1 MSTATLLEDFNR
13 LSQDLA
19 HALEDDCELKEVDYL
34 RLENYLLVI
43 QLAYRHWKRRNV
55 SSLE

>member
-19 HALEDDCELKEVDYL
+19 HALEDDCKLKEVDYL

>member
-19 HALEDDCELKEVDYL
+19 HALEDDCKLKEVDYL

-43 QLAYRHWKRRNV
+43 QLAYRDWKRRNV

>member
-19 HALEDDCELKEVDYL
+19 HALEDDCKLKEVDYL
-34 RLENYLLVI
+34 RLENYLLII

-55 SSLE
+55 S

>member
-43 QLAYRHWKRRNV
+43 PLAYRHWKRRNV